1 MRFFYFI
8 VEIAATFLASSDAL
22 KGNQRLLRP
31 GHYTVADFEERG
43 PLQRREGVS
52 EEFWD
57 QFGESKN

>member
-1 MRFFYFI
+1 MRFSYFI
-8 VEIAATFLASSDAL
+8 AEIAAIFLASSDAL
-22 KGNQRLLRP
+22 EGNQRLLRT
-31 GHYTVADFEERG
+31 GHSTVADFEERG